1 MQTSSVTPAGESHG
15 PSPHLTWAEL
25 ACHDLSRTPYPFSWR
40 ETRAPALADVFET
53 IRAACGGLP
62 LRVLSGYRTPEHNR
76 RVGGARASQHVE
88 GRALDLAP
96 PPGWTVDRFWG
107 VIRGLTE
114 ETWING
120 LGRYPTFVH
129 VDVRVSPRLVVWD
142 GRRPQ
147 ADEAA

>member
-1 MQTSSVTPAGESHG
+1 MDTATAAAGVSQG
-15 PSPHLTWAEL
+15 PSSHLSWDEL
-25 ACHDLSRTPYPFSWR
+25 ACHDLSRTPYPFVWR
-40 ETRAPALADVFET
+40 QDRAVELADAFET
-53 IRAACGGLP
+53 IRAACGHVP

-96 PPGWTVDRFWG
+96 PKGWSVARFWG

-114 ETWING
+114 ETWVNG

-129 VDVRVSPRLVVWD
+129 VDVRKSPRLVVWD
-142 GRRPQ
+142 GRRPA
-147 ADEAA
+147 ADLEA